1 MDRALERAR
10 ASGARERLNG
20 RLIKRIQSNTV
31 RRVHARRSAIF
42 DDWLTGLTDRKAKA
56 RIAARLTSAELGNLG
71 DCKPVGDGVSE
82 MRIDVGP
89 GYRIYFAGD
98 VLLVGGDKGSQKRD
112 IRRTKAM
119 ARELKE
125 AKR

>member
-1 MDRALERAR
+1 MFRFTL
-10 ASGARERLNG
+10 
-20 RLIKRIQSNTV
+20 
-31 RRVHARRSAIF
+31 RRSAIF
-42 DDWLTGLTDRKAKA
+42 DHWLAGLADHKARA
-56 RIAARLTSAELGNLG
+56 RIAARLTSAELGNFG

-112 IRRTKAM
+112 IRRAKAM

-125 AKR
+125 ARG